1 MNPTYDFHDRVAV
14 VTGAGSGMGLATAE
28 AFAESGAAVVLSDR
42 NEQTLRTA
50 TAELTSAG
58 RQALGVVCDVSDE
71 EHVAALVE
79 RTVASFGRLD
89 FAFNNA
95 GIQAPPTKLRRVAG
109 SSPVGR
115 PFAGRA

>member
-1 MNPTYDFHDRVAV
+1 MLLI
-14 VTGAGSGMGLATAE
+14 GLQGGG
-28 AFAESGAAVVLSDR
+28 FS
-42 NEQTLRTA
+42 QP
-50 TAELTSAG
+50 
-58 RQALGVVCDVSDE
+58 LGVVCDVSDE
-71 EHVAALVE
+71 EQVASLVE
-79 RTVASFGRLD
+79 CAVESFGRLD